1 MAPNSCVLAPV
12 MHVVPF
18 TPWISVCPPYA
29 VLTETRFSPRRTEC
43 PQCECL
49 ADAHVLLCRFVDC
62 LPEGAPWV
70 LKCTCATVRSGA
82 PS

>member
-29 VLTETRFSPRRTEC
+29 VLTETRFSPRRCSHRDVQSVRSVNASLMPTC
-43 PQCECL
+43 FC
-49 ADAHVLLCRFVDC
+49 AVLLTASPKEPRGC
-62 LPEGAPWV
+62 
-70 LKCTCATVRSGA
+70 
-82 PS
+82 